1 MRVILLKMCKNEATS
16 LKVQKKYQ
24 PYSNIIDKH
33 GPGTAK
39 PALRGKLFK
48 NHFLSVF
55 CTTGPILPENIW
67 KMVKNVFYVLSST
80 LYVHACFYT
89 FTAIYNSWINQVR
102 RTDYSSLASNES
114 LFSSLQNGLYPQ
126 PADKSSSMST
136 IVFSFAGSSSDSS
149 LSSETKFSSE
159 ASLPVSEDEL
169 LVSLQLSA
177 TRGTFAA
184 GCKIYS
190 SSLLL
195 LSVEIEIEG
204 TGGRPRQHRQWL

>member
-1 MRVILLKMCKNEATS
+1 MDVCVECAHLKSSQFCLFDTGPINRSGALG
-16 LKVQKKYQ
+16 LKEKIY
-24 PYSNIIDKH
+24 

-39 PALRGKLFK
+39 PALRGKIFK

-102 RTDYSSLASNES
+102 RTDYSSIASNES
-114 LFSSLQNGLYPQ
+114 LFSSLQNGLYAQ

-136 IVFSFAGSSSDSS
+136 IVFSFAGSLSDSS
-149 LSSETKFSSE
+149 QSSET
-159 ASLPVSEDEL
+159 
-169 LVSLQLSA
+169 
-177 TRGTFAA
+177 
-184 GCKIYS
+184 
-190 SSLLL
+190 
-195 LSVEIEIEG
+195 
-204 TGGRPRQHRQWL
+204 